1 METHIPWKWYEP
13 QRRFYKYAAAGD
25 LVWVETGKADDRG
38 VEHPRGPDWIPAHS
52 YGCYYKYE
60 YGDDRTILETL
71 WSYPGPPRGAEAD
84 LRSGRWSE
92 WLWSAHY
99 NSYYKLMYGAE
110 DIVLKTTWEPT
121 STKEAEMLI
130 NSARKSVHFVY
141 RQDGYV
147 IKSYHIPIQ

>member
-1 METHIPWKWYEP
+1 METHIPWKWYESER
-13 QRRFYKYAAAGD
+13 QFYKYAAAGN
-25 LVWVETGKADDRG
+25 LVWAETGKAEDRG
-38 VEHPRGPDWIPAHS
+38 VEGPLGSGWVLSCYYDR
-52 YGCYYKYE
+52 YYKYE
-60 YGDDRTILETL
+60 HGDDFTILETL
-71 WSYPGPPRGAEAD
+71 WRYPGPPREAEAD
-84 LRSGRWSE
+84 LRSGSWSE

-110 DIVLKTTWEPT
+110 DIVLKTIWEPT

-130 NSARKSVHFVY
+130 NSARKSVHFAY